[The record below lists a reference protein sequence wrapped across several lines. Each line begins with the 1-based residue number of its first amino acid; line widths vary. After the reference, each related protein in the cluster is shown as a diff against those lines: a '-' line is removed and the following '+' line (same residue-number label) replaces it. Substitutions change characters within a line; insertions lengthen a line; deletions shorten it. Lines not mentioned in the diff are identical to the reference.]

1 MILSYVCG
9 ILDGQVCFLNLF
21 SFFQISDTLFL
32 FDFSILCII
41 KNTGKGVSGG
51 NKKKIQKGFVFNEIT
66 SQMFWN
72 GKDDMTMSGIKG
84 DRENMCST
92 QFSLFGTTRS
102 IELRLVLKR

>member
-32 FDFSILCII
+32 FDFSVLCII
-41 KNTGKGVSGG
+41 KNTGKSVSDSD
-51 NKKKIQKGFVFNEIT
+51 KKKIQKGSVFNKIT

-84 DRENMCST
+84 ERENMCST
-92 QFSLFGTTRS
+92 QFSLFGITRS
-102 IELRLVLKR
+102 IELRLALKR